1 LARVSQREDAEVP
14 LLENRYHRR
23 AFDNLHLALFDTAGH
38 FPQFCLRIR
47 NKIVRPG
54 ERRFPMTYE
63 NGELS
68 MLGYTRW
75 QIFKGM
81 AAAVACMS
89 IVSLLLIY
97 FFPAPPSKVIMA
109 SAFKGSSVEYY
120 ARQYREIFARSN
132 IELELRETAGA
143 VENVKLLQDPNSG
156 VQIALVIGGVSEGK
170 QAPGLLS
177 LGTVYNNPY
186 WIFYSSNEPVER
198 LSQLIG
204 KRIAVGPVGSAT
216 RAGAEQILAKAGVNS
231 ESATLLP
238 IGGSAAVDAI
248 NDGKVDAVWIFGAPD
263 SPAVHSFLHNPN
275 VRIMGFQTAEAFTR
289 IFPGL
294 ARLVLPQ
301 GVIDIYRNIPPNDVI
316 LIGSTTKVLVR
327 SDLHP
332 EIVQL
337 LLQTMVEVHG
347 GTNIFQ
353 RAGEFPNGIDVEYP
367 VAPAAT
373 DFYKN
378 GPSFMQRHLPL
389 WLSVHAQ
396 RAIAVLV
403 TVIALGLPIFRFL
416 PTAYN
421 WLTRRRLFYWYAQL
435 KKLEASFDASPV
447 DQHLAETQAEIERI
461 EEAVSHI
468 RFPLTFSDQL
478 YNLRSHIDIV
488 RRKLAARGNAP
499 GRIAAE

>member
-1 LARVSQREDAEVP
+1 
-14 LLENRYHRR
+14 
-23 AFDNLHLALFDTAGH
+23 
-38 FPQFCLRIR
+38 
-47 NKIVRPG
+47 
-54 ERRFPMTYE
+54 
-63 NGELS
+63 
-68 MLGYTRW
+68 MLGYSRR
-75 QIFKGM
+75 QLFKGL
-81 AAAVACMS
+81 AAAVGIVS
-89 IVSLLLIY
+89 IVSLILIY

-109 SAFKGSSVEYY
+109 TAFKGSSFEYY
-120 ARQYREIFARSN
+120 ANQYQEIFARSN
-132 IELELRETAGA
+132 VDLELRPTNGA
-143 VENVKLLQDPNSG
+143 TENMKLLQDSRSD
-156 VQIALVIGGVSEGK
+156 VQISFMLSGISDGK
-170 QAPGLLS
+170 HAPGLLS

-186 WIFYSSNEPVER
+186 WIFYSSNEPLNR

-204 KRIAVGPVGSAT
+204 KRIAVGPEGSGT
-216 RAGAEQILAKAGVNS
+216 RASAEQILGKGGVNS
-231 ESATLLP
+231 ETATFLP
-238 IGGSAAVDAI
+238 FGGTAAAEAI
-248 NDGKVDAVWIFGAPD
+248 NDGKVDAVWIIGAPD
-263 SPAVHSFLHNPN
+263 ATAVSSLLQNPN
-275 VRIMGFQTAEAFTR
+275 VRIMSLPMAEAFTR
-289 IFPGL
+289 IFPDL

-301 GVIDIYRNIPPNDVI
+301 GVIDIYRNIPPNDVQ

-347 GTNIFQ
+347 RSNIFQ
-353 RAGEFPNGIDVEYP
+353 RTGEFPNGTDVEYP
-367 VAPAAT
+367 VAPAAI

-403 TVIALGLPIFRFL
+403 AAVALGLPMFRLL

-421 WLTRRRLFYWYAQL
+421 WLTRRRLFHWYAQL
-435 KKLEASFDASPV
+435 KALEASFDTDPTGK
-447 DQHLAETQAEIERI
+447 HLAQKQAEIERI

-488 RRKLAARGNAP
+488 RRKVASHVNPP
-499 GRIAAE
+499 GQIAAE